1 MPFRKCPPFAKP
13 ERTVLLLSTISSF
26 LFFLS
31 LQTRDAGRM
40 PASLVCTV
48 IFFCSFDFLKHYGGK
63 EANNNILLRNGQ
75 SISLNEFR
83 PPILTIPPLAHTH
96 LLHVR
101 EKNDFVTVSQAKKAL
116 FPFPACKCILH
127 ICSYMLPPASRRR
140 NQTRQIHHRAPCF
153 FLNAA
158 PYPPNAGIG
167 RKNRKPEPSHGL
179 PNPSFAKRHKR
190 CAPFRPAFPVPEY
203 RNSCRRLFS
212 DNKQRLITELVLSKK
227 TQAQEPACPST
238 KFFHPFTNSFT
249 QRKKPK
255 SMDNGHTGH
264 TCIRTPS
271 YPTSFSRPPYQKDKC
286 RYILRAEQRKMP

>member
-83 PPILTIPPLAHTH
+83 PPILTIPPLPHTH

-153 FLNAA
+153 F
-158 PYPPNAGIG
+158 P
-167 RKNRKPEPSHGL
+167 
-179 PNPSFAKRHKR
+179 
-190 CAPFRPAFPVPEY
+190 
-203 RNSCRRLFS
+203 
-212 DNKQRLITELVLSKK
+212 
-227 TQAQEPACPST
+227 
-238 KFFHPFTNSFT
+238 
-249 QRKKPK
+249 
-255 SMDNGHTGH
+255 
-264 TCIRTPS
+264 
-271 YPTSFSRPPYQKDKC
+271 
-286 RYILRAEQRKMP
+286 

>member
-1 MPFRKCPPFAKP
+1 
-13 ERTVLLLSTISSF
+13 
-26 LFFLS
+26 
-31 LQTRDAGRM
+31 M

-83 PPILTIPPLAHTH
+83 PPILTIPPLPHTH
-96 LLHVR
+96 LLHVQ
-101 EKNDFVTVSQAKKAL
+101 EKMILSRSLKRKKPCSR
-116 FPFPACKCILH
+116 FPHANAFCTSVH
-127 ICSYMLPPASRRR
+127 ICSRRLR
-140 NQTRQIHHRAPCF
+140 DAEIRHGKYTIARLVF

-249 QRKKPK
+249 KCKKSK

-264 TCIRTPS
+264 ICIRTPS

>member
-1 MPFRKCPPFAKP
+1 
-13 ERTVLLLSTISSF
+13 
-26 LFFLS
+26 
-31 LQTRDAGRM
+31 
-40 PASLVCTV
+40 
-48 IFFCSFDFLKHYGGK
+48 
-63 EANNNILLRNGQ
+63 
-75 SISLNEFR
+75 
-83 PPILTIPPLAHTH
+83 
-96 LLHVR
+96 
-101 EKNDFVTVSQAKKAL
+101 
-116 FPFPACKCILH
+116 
-127 ICSYMLPPASRRR
+127 MLPPASRRR

-249 QRKKPK
+249 KCKKSK

-264 TCIRTPS
+264 ICIRTPS

>member
-1 MPFRKCPPFAKP
+1 MILSRSLKRKKP
-13 ERTVLLLSTISSF
+13 CSRF
-26 LFFLS
+26 PHANAF
-31 LQTRDAGRM
+31 
-40 PASLVCTV
+40 CTSV
-48 IFFCSFDFLKHYGGK
+48 
-63 EANNNILLRNGQ
+63 
-75 SISLNEFR
+75 
-83 PPILTIPPLAHTH
+83 
-96 LLHVR
+96 
-101 EKNDFVTVSQAKKAL
+101 
-116 FPFPACKCILH
+116 H
-127 ICSYMLPPASRRR
+127 ICSRRLRDAEIRHGKYTIARLVFSLTPPHIRPTPALGGKTES
-140 NQTRQIHHRAPCF
+140 
-153 FLNAA
+153 
-158 PYPPNAGIG
+158 
-167 RKNRKPEPSHGL
+167 PSHHTAFRTPLLQSGI
-179 PNPSFAKRHKR
+179 KG
-190 CAPFRPAFPVPEY
+190 APFRPAFPVPEY

>member
-1 MPFRKCPPFAKP
+1 ME
-13 ERTVLLLSTISSF
+13 ERRRTTIY
-26 LFFLS
+26 FFGTDRAYHETNSGLQS
-31 LQTRDAGRM
+31 LQFRRFPTRICSTYGKKMILSR
-40 PASLVCTV
+40 SLKRKKPCSRFPHANAFCTSV
-48 IFFCSFDFLKHYGGK
+48 
-63 EANNNILLRNGQ
+63 
-75 SISLNEFR
+75 
-83 PPILTIPPLAHTH
+83 
-96 LLHVR
+96 
-101 EKNDFVTVSQAKKAL
+101 
-116 FPFPACKCILH
+116 H
-127 ICSYMLPPASRRR
+127 ICSRRLR
-140 NQTRQIHHRAPCF
+140 DAEIRHGKYTIARLVF

-249 QRKKPK
+249 KCKKSK

-264 TCIRTPS
+264 ICIQTPS

-286 RYILRAEQRKMP
+286 RYILRAKGRQTGRIAICSADTEG